1 MSKNINQYLVTLGF
15 DLDSREGKA
24 FLALEEEIEK
34 KNKELGFSSEAAAKS
49 TQKQNNAQK
58 DRMANTKKEID
69 LLEKMLEV
77 SEKLNKSGKGRADA
91 TSANGKKEPK
101 EEEKKSSSGKSV
113 TAPFENMKTS
123 LGEFGQAWDSF
134 KSGDI
139 VSGITQSVSGAKSF
153 KSSIDAFGEVFG
165 KKGQQTGGLKQSLND
180 VFGLGKSSAKGLG
193 KLAGGAKD
201 AEEVAKVGNTVAKVG
216 STAAKVGN
224 AAAGAA
230 DAATAGAAEAA
241 GADAAVAA
249 AGSVVAPIALAAVAV
264 GQTLFNMS
272 SGVADTTT
280 HIETMSRQLGISDQA
295 AYQLNGT
302 LNAMGKTTD
311 DMDEIQNNPILS
323 KQFDAIQQQAAGQN
337 QDKVLEGGKVWAEGT
352 GTQVAKFNQS
362 MGYLGDLISSNVA
375 QATNPFFEGLFGA
388 LNDGAEGLIDSLG
401 GKADNS
407 ASDSSYAPQQAY
419 YSSSYAEGTKI
430 EVSPTINVT
439 ANSGNAQEI
448 GSATSDA
455 ITGTMNN
462 GALVRCVRGLNR

>member
-201 AEEVAKVGNTVAKVG
+201 AEEAAKVGNTVAKVG

-241 GADAAVAA
+241 GADATVAA

-264 GQTLFNMS
+264 GQTLFDMS
-272 SGVADTTT
+272 SSIADKTTR
-280 HIETMSRQLGISDQA
+280 IEAMARQLGISDQA
-295 AYQLNGT
+295 AYRLDSSLT
-302 LNAMGKTTD
+302 AMGKTID
-311 DMDEIQNNPILS
+311 DMDEIENDPILS
-323 KQFDAIQQQAAGQN
+323 KQFDGLQKRAAE
-337 QDKVLEGGKVWAEGT
+337 QDPEEAMKGGKVWEQGAGKEAAEFN
-352 GTQVAKFNQS
+352 AKFSQS
-362 MGYLGDLISSNVA
+362 MGYLGDSINSNVA
-375 QATNPFFEGLFGA
+375 EATNPYFEAFFGF
-388 LNDGAEGLIDSLG
+388 LNSLIDPSG
-401 GKADNS
+401 GNAD
-407 ASDSSYAPQQAY
+407 AASYAPQQAY
-419 YSSSYAEGTKI
+419 YSSSYAEGAKI

-462 GALVRCVRGLNR
+462 GALVRYVRGLNR